1 MGKIATRFSIVQFG
15 LTIFKA
21 TPNAEKPFEVHHRFV
36 ESTRSLRPPP
46 PAILHPL
53 YESRSPSSCFPH
65 EVTHGTKCIL
75 DEECGFPYPQ
85 RQVTP
90 CILPKNS
97 NQIFTYSWTTIA
109 FTTAAPLG
117 KAVQL
122 LPVPVRTAWLQ
133 RYRAESFV
141 HRLLEQAWYGLAE
154 VDCSWCC
161 IRGQGH

>member
-53 YESRSPSSCFPH
+53 NESRSPSSCFPH

-75 DEECGFPYPQ
+75 DEECGFPYPK
-85 RQVTP
+85 RLVTP

-97 NQIFTYSWTTIA
+97 NQIFTIFPWTTTLHIHNRCTIRESR
-109 FTTAAPLG
+109 TTSTCSRPNGVAP
-117 KAVQL
+117 KI
-122 LPVPVRTAWLQ
+122 
-133 RYRAESFV
+133 S
-141 HRLLEQAWYGLAE
+141 
-154 VDCSWCC
+154 C
-161 IRGQGH
+161 